1 MMKTAAGK
9 GIRPLIANELIK
21 ITKQISVRIFLI
33 IFAALLI
40 IVPLA
45 TRGLDLIINRISFT
59 EDYDSYLELISLY
72 EENGDFS
79 GAAFYKGRYESY
91 AYFRDLGLGNRS
103 VEASVYLDSL
113 RELYSA
119 RDAVDY
125 IYAGRCT
132 YGKLRENDWG
142 QIRIINECYAEAY
155 GLPDETEPEGPGTGE
170 GTGVPDLTEDKYGYV
185 ENADLSDYITPEVLV
200 RIYSDISSRIS
211 EIENR
216 VRNFDIRVYYSD
228 LVSDEEE
235 YYASEKERLQSV
247 EDALKTS
254 PKDKELLYSREVL
267 KRSLEQKDS
276 VIFALTRL
284 RDSGSEFGGWEYKT
298 AMAVCAASKSIPG
311 DVPVDSETFETEPNL
326 SLGFKDYKKYTEALA
341 ESEKQAVAA
350 RDTGLYSLRRGVVSR
365 DTVEDSSRA
374 AFQSHL
380 SIAVSLSALIVTV
393 IAGTSVASEHGSGTI
408 RLLLIRP
415 RKRTAILASKILAIL
430 IVWGAMLAAAF
441 AVTFVMD
448 ALLHGFGDLF
458 RSDLYYAFGRP
469 FGVVFIL
476 SDIAL
481 LFIDVL
487 SLLPAVSL
495 AFMLS
500 VAVRKTPLAI
510 ALPLILNYFMSAM
523 QMICFVA
530 YSEGIKFIAYT
541 PLPYSDLSV
550 FTGTPLD
557 RFIQGGGTGI
567 SGITTGALAKEILGG
582 TVSGS
587 DFSLVTGIIWMSAIT
602 AVFAV
607 LSFGIFKKQQI
618 KS

>member
-45 TRGLDLIINRISFT
+45 TRGLDLIINRISFA

-91 AYFRDLGLGNRS
+91 AYFRDLGLGNSS

-119 RDAVDY
+119 RDAVEY
-125 IYAGRCT
+125 IQAGRCT

-155 GLPDETEPEGPGTGE
+155 GLPAAVTDPEGDGNE
-170 GTGVPDLTEDKYGYV
+170 GTGAPDVPADISGEAA
-185 ENADLSDYITPEVLV
+185 NADISDYITPEVLV
-200 RIYSDISSRIS
+200 RIYTDISAKIAG
-211 EIENR
+211 IENK
-216 VRNFDIRVYYSD
+216 VRNFDIRVFYSD
-228 LVSDEEE
+228 RVADEEDN
-235 YYASEKERLQSV
+235 YASEKIQLQSV
-247 EDALKTS
+247 EEALKIS
-254 PKDKELLYSREVL
+254 PKDKDLLYTRELL

-276 VIFALTRL
+276 VIFALTHL
-284 RDSGSEFGGWEYKT
+284 RDSGSEYGGWEYKT
-298 AMAVCAASKSIPG
+298 ALAVCAASKQAASC
-311 DVPVDSETFETEPNL
+311 VPVDSETFETDPNL
-326 SLGFKDYKKYTEALA
+326 SQSFKDYKTYTKALA

-365 DTVEDSSRA
+365 DTVDDSSRA

-380 SIAVSLSALIVTV
+380 AIAVSLSALIVTV

-415 RKRTAILASKILAIL
+415 RKRTCILASKVLAIL
-430 IVWGAMLAAAF
+430 IVWGAMLALAF

-476 SDIAL
+476 SDIAM

-495 AFMLS
+495 AFLLS

-523 QMICFVA
+523 QMICFIA

-550 FTGTPLD
+550 FIGTPLD
-557 RFIQGGGTGI
+557 RFIQGGGTGV

-582 TVSGS
+582 TVAGT
-587 DFSLVTGIIWMSAIT
+587 DFSLLTGVLWMTAIT
-602 AVFAV
+602 SAFVL
-607 LSFGIFKKQQI
+607 LSFVIFKKQQV